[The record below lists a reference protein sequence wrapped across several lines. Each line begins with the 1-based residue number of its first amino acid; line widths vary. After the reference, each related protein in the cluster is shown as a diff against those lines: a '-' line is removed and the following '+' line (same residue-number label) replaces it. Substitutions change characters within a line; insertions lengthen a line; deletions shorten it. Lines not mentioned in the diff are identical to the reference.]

1 MLGSHRGKGKGERG
15 KIALGWAGACAWASL
30 GCVGEREMVLA
41 GSGCGP
47 KRGLGG
53 KEFEFEFEGP
63 IQIQIPHI
71 GTHKMNIKQENPT
84 TNSKQGRLRLNLKG
98 LQEITLTSNGP

>member
-1 MLGSHRGKGKGERG
+1 
-15 KIALGWAGACAWASL
+15 
-30 GCVGEREMVLA
+30 MVLA

-53 KEFEFEFEGP
+53 KEFEFEFEGS

-84 TNSKQGRLRLNLKG
+84 TNSKQGRLRLNPKR
-98 LQEITLTSNGP
+98 LQVITLTSNGP